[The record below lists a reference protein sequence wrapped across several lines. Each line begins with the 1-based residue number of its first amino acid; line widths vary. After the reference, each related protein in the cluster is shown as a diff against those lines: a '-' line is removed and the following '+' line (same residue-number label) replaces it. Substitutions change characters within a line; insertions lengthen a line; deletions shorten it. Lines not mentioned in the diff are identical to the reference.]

1 MPHPAGSLILTPH
14 PGEMARLTGLT
25 AAEIAADPAGVAA
38 RYAEQWDCTLVLK
51 GHRTLIAA
59 PDGRMWQNTTG
70 NAGLSRGGS
79 GDVLAGMISGLSACG
94 LPAPEAAACAVWL
107 HGAAADCAADRLGQ
121 YGMLPHDILTDLG
134 SLFAQHYR

>member
-1 MPHPAGSLILTPH
+1 M
-14 PGEMARLTGLT
+14 
-25 AAEIAADPAGVAA
+25 AA

-79 GDVLAGMISGLSACG
+79 GDVLAGMTSGLAACG

-107 HGAAADCAADRLGQ
+107 HGAAADCTADRLGQ
-121 YGMLPHDILTDLG
+121 YGMLPHDLFTDLG
-134 SLFAQHYR
+134 DLFSRHYR